1 MIRAEG
7 ISKWYGRFQ
16 ALYDLTFNVEEG
28 SIVSMIGA
36 NGAGKST
43 LFDIITTL
51 DSDFKGKMLVGGHD
65 TRRHKS
71 AIRKLTGYVPGTF
84 SLYSDLTVMENVDFF
99 ANAYGCGR
107 EALYKMTPRIW
118 SSLEQFV
125 GYRASQL
132 SGGMRQKLTLCCATV
147 HSPSILLLDEPTTGI
162 DPLSRWELWQ
172 ELLALREQGIT
183 IVMSTHYLDE
193 AARADKVM
201 LLDKGRLISYDTPKN
216 LTPGEK
222 SLEDVFIKFLE
233 STDE

>member
-16 ALYDLTFNVEEG
+16 ALHDVTFNVEEG

-51 DSDFKGKMLVGGHD
+51 DDDFKGKMMVGGYD
-65 TRRHKS
+65 TRRQRS

-99 ANAYGCGR
+99 AGAYGCGR
-107 EALYKMTPRIW
+107 EALYRMTPRIW
-118 SSLEQFV
+118 SSLEPFA
-125 GYRASQL
+125 GYRANQL
-132 SGGMRQKLTLCCATV
+132 SGGMKQKLSLCCAAV
-147 HSPSILLLDEPTTGI
+147 HSPSVLLLDEPTTGI

-172 ELLALREQGIT
+172 ELIALREQGIT
-183 IVMSTHYLDE
+183 ILMSTHYLDE
-193 AARADKVM
+193 AERADKVM
-201 LLDKGRLISYDTPKN
+201 LLDKGLLISYDTPEN
-216 LTPGEK
+216 LTKDEK

-233 STDE
+233 RAGE

>member
-118 SSLEQFV
+118 SSLEQFA

-216 LTPGEK
+216 LTPGED

-233 STDE
+233 RTDG

>member
-16 ALYDLTFNVEEG
+16 ALYDVTFKVEKG

-43 LFDIITTL
+43 LFDIISTL
-51 DSDFKGKMLVGGHD
+51 DGDFKGKMRVGGYEI
-65 TRRHKS
+65 RGEKR
-71 AIRKLTGYVPGTF
+71 AIRKLVGYVPGTF

-118 SSLEQFV
+118 SSLEPFA

-132 SGGMRQKLTLCCATV
+132 SGGMRQKLTLCCAVV
-147 HSPSILLLDEPTTGI
+147 HSPSMLLLDEPTTGI

-183 IVMSTHYLDE
+183 ILMSTHYLDE
-193 AARADKVM
+193 AERTDKVM
-201 LLDKGRLISYDTPKN
+201 LLDKGVLISYDTPAN
-216 LTPGEK
+216 LTKGEK
-222 SLEDVFIKFLE
+222 SLENVFIKFLE
-233 STDE
+233 SADE